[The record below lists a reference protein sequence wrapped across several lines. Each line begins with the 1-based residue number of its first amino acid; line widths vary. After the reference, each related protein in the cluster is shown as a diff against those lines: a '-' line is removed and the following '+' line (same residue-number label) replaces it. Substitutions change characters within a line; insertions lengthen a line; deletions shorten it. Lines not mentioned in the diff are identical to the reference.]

1 MSTVTEDDI
10 ELKDMV
16 TQLLDSNGVLN
27 KLKAQLR
34 AHVYSALESGQ
45 VNPKSKL
52 LNPALKEFQNS
63 TSGRLVLCLVREF
76 LEFFELDFT
85 LAVFDPET
93 NMGKELRHRNR
104 SKLIDSLGLTE
115 LVDPKVPLISE
126 IMRLSKVSVLKSES
140 PTPTE
145 ISEEDDRSL
154 NQPSIAHDQSNNSQ
168 GNDGA
173 YSSYKNWM
181 PDEDQSITPDLSLNL
196 QPLSTKKEDTKL
208 LSSKNKV
215 VSSLSFDSKELS
227 ISLDKVEEKERTRK
241 ISFRAEKDVEIKSDK
256 IESEIKESK
265 IPETQKPLSLLG
277 DLPALGLGSENSRLG
292 DLPPLGGG
300 PRGELPPLSG
310 GRRKELPSL
319 SLGKEL
325 SPLKTRES
333 HLLDLS
339 RGSLEKTLS
348 KESDNDEKS
357 DKDNR
362 EKEKENDYSVS
373 ENISEELDTFSSQ
386 SNAEQFTKDENVINS
401 DTSLKADHVESL

>member
-1 MSTVTEDDI
+1 M
-10 ELKDMV
+10 
-16 TQLLDSNGVLN
+16 
-27 KLKAQLR
+27 
-34 AHVYSALESGQ
+34 
-45 VNPKSKL
+45 
-52 LNPALKEFQNS
+52 
-63 TSGRLVLCLVREF
+63 
-76 LEFFELDFT
+76 
-85 LAVFDPET
+85 
-93 NMGKELRHRNR
+93 
-104 SKLIDSLGLTE
+104 
-115 LVDPKVPLISE
+115 
-126 IMRLSKVSVLKSES
+126 LKSES

-208 LSSKNKV
+208 LSPKNKV

-227 ISLDKVEEKERTRK
+227 ISLDEVGEKERTRK
-241 ISFRAEKDVEIKSDK
+241 ISFRAEKDVEINSDK

-300 PRGELPPLSG
+300 PRGELPPLLG

-386 SNAEQFTKDENVINS
+386 SNAEQFTKDEHVINS